1 MKLKNKFDTTIKL
14 NDSKVQRIITFYLFE
29 CPVEGKNN
37 NDIKVFKDYGFSG
50 IKSFSNLKK
59 DMMENSI
66 NLKEG
71 YHPCCKE
78 QLESYFARIDS
89 FLDNQEFAIFLK
101 TDEKTVIQ
109 SLFSAIR
116 NAIAN
121 VYNEEVAQKIRIQY
135 GGSVNPQNIDELL
148 SQEDIDGALIG
159 GASLDPDKFLSM
171 VNSALNK

>member
-116 NAIAN
+116 NAIAHN
-121 VYNEEVAQKIRIQY
+121 TFYRI
-135 GGSVNPQNIDELL
+135 SI
-148 SQEDIDGALIG
+148 
-159 GASLDPDKFLSM
+159 
-171 VNSALNK
+171 NS